1 MLLRANPTLK
11 DWAALLTLVVFWGS
25 SYALTKTAVTS
36 IPPDWVVA
44 GRMTVAA
51 LILVPACFLKGRLL
65 PTGALLWACITWL
78 AVGGTM
84 LPFYLISWGTQHIPS
99 AVAGV
104 LMGVT
109 PLWTIALA
117 HFALPDEKL
126 NRFKLAGFVLGF
138 AGVVIMFDPRELL
151 SLSAAG
157 LAFWGQLAVIGG
169 TMCFAMHS
177 VSARLMPRVAP
188 LEMSASVILVGSIA
202 SVLFALLN
210 TGTIDLTMSASSLWS
225 VLALG
230 VFPTGLAS
238 IVLYFLLASAGAS
251 FVSYT
256 NYLLPGYALL
266 LGVLVLNETLPA
278 NAYIGLGLIMTGIA
292 VSQIRRQRPSA
303 PGQYHQRPR

>member
-1 MLLRANPTLK
+1 MRNTPALK
-11 DWAALLTLVVFWGS
+11 DWAALATLVVFWGS
-25 SYALTKTAVTS
+25 SYALTKTAVSS

-44 GRMTVAA
+44 GRMSIAA
-51 LILVPACFLKGRLL
+51 LILVPACFLSGRRL
-65 PTGALLWACITWL
+65 PSGALLWACIAWL
-78 AVGGTM
+78 AIAGTM

-117 HFALPDEKL
+117 HIALPDEKL

-138 AGVVIMFDPRELL
+138 AGVVTMFDPRELL
-151 SLSAAG
+151 SLSSAG

-177 VSARLMPRVAP
+177 ISARLMPRVAP
-188 LEMSASVILVGSIA
+188 LEMSAAVALVGSVA
-202 SVLFALLN
+202 SCTFAMMH
-210 TGTIDLTMSASSLWS
+210 TGNIDLTIDTASLWS
-225 VLALG
+225 VVALG
-230 VFPTGLAS
+230 VFPTALAS

-266 LGVLVLNETLPA
+266 LGVLVLRETLPA
-278 NAYIGLGLIMTGIA
+278 NAYIGLGLIMAGIA
-292 VSQIRRQRPSA
+292 VSQFRRQRPST
-303 PGQYHQRPR
+303 PEQYHQRLR